1 LTAQLDL
8 SRLILRP
15 IGLGVFGGLFGLA
28 YLVVV
33 EVLTDLIWGDWER
46 GEWFSGRFQVIWIPV
61 AAGLLVGVAY
71 AGFRLPRRFKGFIE
85 ELEEGRVD
93 PATAPGAVTIALVS
107 LVGGSSLGPEG
118 PLATGVGAFGTWL
131 ARRRGEDREG
141 VREST
146 FVGMCAAFGGLVS
159 TPLGGPLLAFELEH
173 HQSRDYYFRQL
184 LPGILAGAVGF
195 GIMWPVI
202 GAPFVGLFELPRADF
217 RSWMF
222 LAALGLG
229 LFGAVAGLLMGKAMV
244 LIVEVMRSLDARP
257 VMRGLTGGLVVAA
270 LGFVMPL
277 TLFSGQEG
285 LASLLEDP
293 ASFGVVTLL
302 VLAVL
307 KTIALGAS
315 LGAGFYG
322 GPIFPMFFVGGA
334 LGAAAHLLFPAIPL
348 GLAVGSTM
356 AALGG
361 AMAWLPVSMAV
372 LASVLTGSGFVMSGA
387 IILAGATGFGLRYWM
402 TGARLAGDVQTAAA
416 AQPASA
422 SRRQDAEAI

>member
-1 LTAQLDL
+1 VTDRLDL
-8 SRLILRP
+8 PSLILRP
-15 IGLGVFGGLFGLA
+15 VVLGVVGGAFGLL

-33 EVLTDLIWGDWER
+33 ESLTHLLWGDWATP
-46 GEWFSGRFQVIWIPV
+46 EWFSGRIEVIWIPV
-61 AAGLLVGVAY
+61 AAGLVVGATY
-71 AGFRLPRRFKGFIE
+71 IGLRLPRRFKGFID

-93 PATAPGAVTIALVS
+93 PATAPGAVSVALVS
-107 LVGGSSLGPEG
+107 LVGGASLGPEG

-131 ARRRGEDREG
+131 ARRRGEDDEG

-146 FVGMCAAFGGLVS
+146 FVGMCAVFGGLVS

-173 HQSRDYYFRQL
+173 HQNRDYYFRQL

-217 RSWMF
+217 ESWMF
-222 LAALGLG
+222 IAALGLG
-229 LFGAVAGLLMGKAMV
+229 LFGSGASLLMGKAMV
-244 LIVEVMRSLDARP
+244 MVVEIMRSLDDRP
-257 VMRGLTGGLVVAA
+257 LLRGLTGGVGVAA
-270 LGFVMPL
+270 VGFVMPL

-302 VLAVL
+302 ALALL
-307 KTIALGAS
+307 KTVALGAS
-315 LGAGFYG
+315 LGGGFYG

-334 LGAAAHLLFPAIPL
+334 LGAAAHLILPAIPL
-348 GLAVGSTM
+348 GLAVGGTM

-361 AMAWLPVSMAV
+361 AMAWVPVSMAV
-372 LASVLTGSGFVMSGA
+372 LASILTDSSFVMSGA
-387 IILAGATGFGLRYWM
+387 IVLAGATGFGFRYWL
-402 TGARLAGDVQTAAA
+402 GARLRGDVQTAAA
-416 AQPASA
+416 AVSTPASPGA
-422 SRRQDAEAI
+422 DS